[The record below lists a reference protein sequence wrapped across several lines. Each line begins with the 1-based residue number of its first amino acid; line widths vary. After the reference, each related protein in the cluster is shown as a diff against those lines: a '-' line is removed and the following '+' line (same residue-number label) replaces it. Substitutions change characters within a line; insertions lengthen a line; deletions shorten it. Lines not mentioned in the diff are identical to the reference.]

1 MADLGTLETILS
13 EVGKGLLPLKAAIS
27 SPNSFFAFMLKLGWR
42 ADDVPQPI
50 QDLGTGLDTLLSELQ
65 ELLGSGV
72 SVDGS
77 VSLESTSVSTNLNIE
92 DIARLTDAVRSV
104 VDGIHAIATA
114 PDAAIPATLRDD
126 NFKNIFPKQL
136 IDYLLITYLTKYQPS
151 LAFALRAFGVIKKE
165 FAPAAGNRPDHV
177 KYTFDF
183 GEIPTTLANPGLVLR
198 NAFGWGTTDFDYRL
212 LASEVDNLFISLG
225 MDVFIEEISAD
236 VGSKIDGGVSI
247 EGDPIRTAVQGVF
260 FERPRSSGRMVAD
273 VRLMYL
279 PEDGPKKPG
288 FALMPGFN
296 GLLDFK
302 MQLGPDISVIIK
314 SDLDVQGGVALLV
327 RPGRPIEMLL
337 GFNNPGAPTH
347 ATGSASV
354 AVERSASGTPMLL
367 LGSPNET
374 RLQLKALSGLGGIR
388 LDSDNTVDVFAEFE
402 LKGLEFVLKPSNP
415 DGFIAKIFP
424 SEAQF
429 GFDLTTGYSYL
440 RGFYLRGAANL
451 EIQVPLHLQ
460 LGPINLESLT
470 ISANPADGKIPITL
484 GVDFKAT
491 LGPLIAVVQN
501 IGVTST
507 FSFPERG
514 GNLGPVDFALA
525 FKPPNGLG
533 LALDAGVIRGG
544 GFLFVDSER
553 GEYAGALELTFS
565 EIVSLKAIGLIS
577 TKMPD
582 GRPGFSLLIIITA
595 EFGAGFQLGYGFTLL
610 GVGGL
615 LGLNRTMKLQP
626 LMDGIR
632 TGAIESIMFPHD
644 VIANA
649 PKIIS
654 DLRIIFPP
662 FEGKFLIGPMAKLGW
677 GTPTL
682 ISISLGIIIEIPGNI
697 ALLGILKIAIP
708 AEEIPLIV
716 LQVNF
721 AGAIEF
727 DRKRIYF
734 FAALFESRV
743 VFITLEGE
751 MGLLMAFGDD
761 PNFVATVGGFHP
773 RFSPPPLPF
782 PSPRRIAVNIL
793 NTPVARIRI
802 EGYFAI
808 TSNTVQF
815 GARIEAFFGLDE
827 INVKGHLAFDA
838 LFQFSPFFFIIE
850 ISASFSVNVFGLGLF
865 SVRVRGTLDGPAPY
879 HIKGSGSISFFFFDV
894 DVDFEETWGE
904 RRNTEL
910 PPIPVMPILQA
921 EIDKADN
928 WRALLPAANNLLVSL
943 RQMPP
948 EEAALI
954 LHPLGTL
961 QLSQRA
967 LPLELKLDKVG
978 TQKPNDVNRLSI
990 AVTGGGLAKKDDSF
1004 EQFAPAQFQ
1013 NFSDS
1018 DKLSRP
1024 AFAPEKSGLKLS
1036 AAGADTRSGV
1046 MVKRIVRYEEII
1058 IDNNFKRFQRRFAG
1072 YFGSLFTHFLAG
1084 NAVSRSAVSHATKS
1098 ALQPFSET
1106 IRVQTET
1113 YTVAFQSSN
1122 TAFAADSFSFHSE
1135 ASARD
1140 YMNRKIAEDA
1150 SLTDEMHVIPSF
1162 EMAA

>member
-1 MADLGTLETILS
+1 MTELGTFETILS
-13 EVGKGLLPLKAAIS
+13 EIGKALLPLKGAIS
-27 SPNSFFAFMLKLGWR
+27 SPSSFFAFMLKLGWR
-42 ADDVPQPI
+42 ADDIPQPI
-50 QDLGTGLDTLLSELQ
+50 KDLGTDLDTLLSELQ

-77 VSLESTSVSTNLNIE
+77 VGLDSASATTTLNIE
-92 DIARLTDAVRSV
+92 DIARLTDAVKRV

-114 PDAAIPATLRDD
+114 PDSAIPASLRDD

-136 IDYLLITYLTKYQPS
+136 IDYLLITYLTKFQPS
-151 LAFALRAFGVIKKE
+151 LAFVFRAFGVIKKK
-165 FAPAAGNRPDHV
+165 FTPAAGNRPDHI
-177 KYTFDF
+177 KYSFDF
-183 GEIPTTLANPGLVLR
+183 SQIPTTLSNPGLILR
-198 NAFGWGTTDFDYRL
+198 NAFGWGTSDFDYRL

-225 MDVFIEEISAD
+225 MDVFIEEISSD
-236 VGSKIDGGVSI
+236 VGSKIDGVTI
-247 EGDPIRTAVQGVF
+247 PGDPIRTVVQGVF

-279 PEDGPKKPG
+279 PEDGGKKPG

-296 GLLDFK
+296 GVLNFK

-327 RPGRPIEMLL
+327 RPDRPIEMLL
-337 GFNNPGAPTH
+337 GFNQSGAPTH

-354 AVERSASGTPMLL
+354 VVERSATGEPILL

-374 RLQLKALSGLGGIR
+374 RLQLKGLSGTGGIR
-388 LDSDNTVDVFAEFE
+388 LDSDNSVDVFAEFE
-402 LKGLEFVLKPSNP
+402 LKGLEFILKPSNP

-424 SEAQF
+424 GEAQF
-429 GFDLTTGYSYL
+429 GFDLTTGFSYL

-451 EIQVPLHLQ
+451 EIQVPLHLE

-470 ISANPADGKIPITL
+470 ISANPGDGRIPITL

-491 LGPLIAVVQN
+491 LGPLIAVIQN
-501 IGVTST
+501 IGVTTT
-507 FSFPERG
+507 FSFPDRG

-525 FKPPNGLG
+525 FKPPNGVG

-577 TKMPD
+577 TRMPD
-582 GRPGFSLLIIITA
+582 GQPGFSMLIIITA

-632 TGAIESIMFPHD
+632 TNAIESIMFPHD

-649 PKIIS
+649 PRIIS
-654 DLRIIFPP
+654 DLRTIFPP

-697 ALLGILKIAIP
+697 ALIGVLKIALP
-708 AEEIPLIV
+708 VEEVPLIV
-716 LQVNF
+716 IQVNF

-751 MGLLMAFGDD
+751 MGVLMAFGDD
-761 PNFVATVGGFHP
+761 ANFVATVGGFHP

-782 PSPRRIAVNIL
+782 PSPKRIAVNIL

-802 EGYFAI
+802 EGYFAV

-815 GARIEAFFGLDE
+815 GARVEAFFGLDE
-827 INVKGHLAFDA
+827 INVQGHLAFDA

-850 ISASFSVNVFGLGLF
+850 LSASFSVNVFGLGLF
-865 SVRVRGTLDGPAPY
+865 SVRVRGSLDGPAPY
-879 HIKGSGSISFFFFDV
+879 HIKGHGSISFFFFDV

-910 PPIPVMPILQA
+910 PPIPVLPILTA
-921 EIDKADN
+921 ELDKADN
-928 WRALLPAANNLLVSL
+928 WRALLPASNNLLVSL
-943 RQMPP
+943 RQMPA

-954 LHPLGTL
+954 LHPLGVL

-978 TQKPNDVNRLSI
+978 TQKPNDVNRLTI
-990 AVTGGGLAKKDDSF
+990 AVTGGGLAKKDDAF

-1024 AFAPEKSGLKLS
+1024 AFAPEKSGLRLS
-1036 AAGADTRSGV
+1036 ASGADTRSSV

-1058 IDNNFKRFQRRFAG
+1058 IDNNFKRFQRRFTA
-1072 YFGSLFTHFLAG
+1072 YFGSLFTHFLGG
-1084 NAVSRSAVSHATKS
+1084 NSVSRSTLSVATKS
-1098 ALQPFSET
+1098 SLQPFSET
-1106 IRVQTET
+1106 ILVKAET
-1113 YTVAFQSSN
+1113 YTVALQSNN
-1122 TAFAADSFSFHSE
+1122 TAFAADSISFHSE

-1140 YMNRKIAEDA
+1140 YMNRKITEDA
-1150 SLTDEMHVIPSF
+1150 SLTDQIHVIPSF